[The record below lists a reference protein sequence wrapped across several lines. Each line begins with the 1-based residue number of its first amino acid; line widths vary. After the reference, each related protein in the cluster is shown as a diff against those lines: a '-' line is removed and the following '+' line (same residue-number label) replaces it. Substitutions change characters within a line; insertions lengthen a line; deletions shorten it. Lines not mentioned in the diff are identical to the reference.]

1 MSDDLMDMDFDAK
14 YGHLTKPLKEAA
26 MCWDMNLED
35 VIESFLSKDGDDS
48 GSMNPA
54 HMFNFA
60 QAGMLVSSTTT
71 NYSRKVEHLYTL
83 VYTTLDSLS
92 KGEGKSLATSA
103 LMKKMR
109 KRIVG
114 FQEFENGFEL
124 LDSQFQQPARGID
137 MNEGEGISNGSHI
150 TRRVPLLLLPREDS
164 ADKKDTSAGPASKQ
178 SNGTSFKTSEC
189 WISDSGCLLL
199 DPSFAVYEDSDN
211 LASGGRGSMGG
222 RTSLSRPLIPGA
234 APSYEAIAVEA
245 SAIVDDFAEGGPRS
259 PIFGAT
265 SPPDME
271 LPPDTSPLM
280 SPDEDGFKDA
290 VSTPENN
297 MFPPLPDT
305 PAAVD
310 RPKRRTRPFEAVS
323 PAAKPAVDPWKELDP
338 HSSSSGGRNIKLK
351 IGRCHITPPELQ
363 TIMELRHSLSAGDVF
378 QSRTDLFALESG
390 ETGRKNNNHLALLPE
405 YAEAL
410 LSFREEILL
419 ELMELK
425 KKETAAAREKRKEE
439 LKKRQEEDGR
449 ILMTSDEESDNEGER
464 GGARFSIASHNSLR
478 HSLDG
483 LRASP
488 LEQQES
494 VIPSGVA
501 LALVPVKSKEEKA
514 LQLERERTALL
525 ERVLESSKRDYDE
538 FMRKHLEA
546 MSGAHDDGDV
556 AAGGGSSQ
564 NRTAGV
570 GAASLVA
577 TAGNSVQERI
587 PGLYANIRK
596 WQENLE
602 PLLEE
607 QNARPVF
614 DLDDYLVSIIDKLK
628 TTTVGVPAIAGDQKE
643 VVNNFLKNIGID
655 DVSEAD
661 DSPRSIPGST
671 GGPVSSFEDL
681 VKGEPK
687 WNVCRLFLSTLI
699 LTNNGNVEIFNTE
712 TSDDTSPRSIANP
725 SPVKARRT
733 PARNATPSAGS
744 EAIVGASPL
753 RGSQTYGAGQSFQV
767 KLRNADKNLKFAV
780 EDNTA
785 VVTGIIPIVTNKGL
799 LANEPV
805 GDVPFM
811 EDE

>member
-1 MSDDLMDMDFDAK
+1 
-14 YGHLTKPLKEAA
+14 
-26 MCWDMNLED
+26 
-35 VIESFLSKDGDDS
+35 
-48 GSMNPA
+48 
-54 HMFNFA
+54 
-60 QAGMLVSSTTT
+60 
-71 NYSRKVEHLYTL
+71 
-83 VYTTLDSLS
+83 
-92 KGEGKSLATSA
+92 
-103 LMKKMR
+103 
-109 KRIVG
+109 
-114 FQEFENGFEL
+114 
-124 LDSQFQQPARGID
+124 
-137 MNEGEGISNGSHI
+137 
-150 TRRVPLLLLPREDS
+150 
-164 ADKKDTSAGPASKQ
+164 
-178 SNGTSFKTSEC
+178 
-189 WISDSGCLLL
+189 
-199 DPSFAVYEDSDN
+199 
-211 LASGGRGSMGG
+211 
-222 RTSLSRPLIPGA
+222 
-234 APSYEAIAVEA
+234 
-245 SAIVDDFAEGGPRS
+245 
-259 PIFGAT
+259 
-265 SPPDME
+265 
-271 LPPDTSPLM
+271 
-280 SPDEDGFKDA
+280 
-290 VSTPENN
+290 
-297 MFPPLPDT
+297 
-305 PAAVD
+305 
-310 RPKRRTRPFEAVS
+310 
-323 PAAKPAVDPWKELDP
+323 
-338 HSSSSGGRNIKLK
+338 
-351 IGRCHITPPELQ
+351 
-363 TIMELRHSLSAGDVF
+363 MELRHSLSAGDVF

-410 LSFREEILL
+410 LSFREEIFL

-494 VIPSGVA
+494 VIPSGAA

-525 ERVLESSKRDYDE
+525 ERVLETSKRDYDE

-546 MSGAHDDGDV
+546 MSGAHDDGEV

-577 TAGNSVQERI
+577 AAGNSVQERI

-733 PARNATPSAGS
+733 PGRNATPSAGS

-785 VVTGIIPIVTNKGL
+785 VVTGIIPIITNKGL